1 MRRRVSAELNV
12 VNGSERG
19 YDRQRPAICA
29 NGDCPIA
36 LTMGSQ
42 PSSNL
47 GLGAGAGGV
56 SAGPFTALRLLLE
69 ATGKRSL
76 FRVRSYRGALRES
89 AGEAVLVAES
99 SRPTRKVAITNTAPP
114 QPTRY
119 PE

>member
-1 MRRRVSAELNV
+1 MRHRVQRRVEWLE
-12 VNGSERG
+12 GRERA

-56 SAGPFTALRLLLE
+56 SAGPFPALRPLLE
-69 ATGKRSL
+69 ASGKRSL
-76 FRVRSYRGALRES
+76 LRVRSTSGALREGS
-89 AGEAVLVAES
+89 GEAVLVAES
-99 SRPTRKVAITNTAPP
+99 SRPTRKVAIANT
-114 QPTRY
+114 
-119 PE
+119 